1 LDIEEGEEKTSQSDG
16 ENTQNRKTIKNSQQ
30 TFLGNIPTRKSNN
43 KKSILNLQNLN
54 KTPKGHLKPI
64 MNNSASSSKL
74 QERN

>member
-1 LDIEEGEEKTSQSDG
+1 MKESRMKK
-16 ENTQNRKTIKNSQQ
+16 NRKTIKNSQQ